1 MCAALIINWFR
12 HVVCPGIL
20 FCMLW
25 NWKECQWN
33 SCAFCHAFGGVKS
46 KPGKAAHFTKVFF
59 MSTYSPLYHHHQQC
73 NCNFAHSTCLSYA
86 PASTFFPHQKICS
99 LGNKKGMRG
108 KYCISYQLLFAL
120 KNMCRKTKSTITCCT
135 LPDWCE
141 VAIHQDLWDFGIL
154 PSTYICNQGRAYA
167 SHMLGEY

>member
-1 MCAALIINWFR
+1 MCCTNNQLVPTCGLLR
-12 HVVCPGIL
+12 HSILYVVKLAG
-20 FCMLW
+20 MSM
-25 NWKECQWN
+25 EY
-33 SCAFCHAFGGVKS
+33 SCAFCYAFGGVKS

-120 KNMCRKTKSTITCCT
+120 KSYVQEKKSTITCCT
-135 LPDWCE
+135 LPD
-141 VAIHQDLWDFGIL
+141 
-154 PSTYICNQGRAYA
+154 
-167 SHMLGEY
+167 